1 MRIMRVILLILIISI
16 VPIVKADAITN
27 YFFSDALGYD
37 MYYQIVLPPS
47 YESNPD
53 STYPSIYFL
62 HGFGLDYSW
71 YASVVSVFED
81 MMESGEIRESV
92 LVKPDGFVL
101 PYLGSMYTNSDYN
114 GQFEDYIAQNL
125 ISHIDGS
132 YNTINHP
139 SYRAIMGHSMGGYGA
154 VKLSVKFPELFQIA
168 VSHSGP
174 IAIENVI
181 PDLLPVLLNETGIL
195 GYQPWNGAVSLFMY
209 SASAAFSPDVD
220 DWPYYVNLPVDYYG
234 NVIDEVWD
242 LWLGQDPLTLAQEN
256 LANIQ
261 SIRFYMDCGNQDD
274 YLFYNHSA
282 SFSEFL
288 DNENIN
294 HVYEIYAGDHSTQV
308 LNGDRFPNSLTF
320 IENAFFI
327 NDLLSG
333 LGDID
338 DNGSVTMSDLNL
350 LLQIVLELEQSTEIE
365 QTAGDLDFNGNND
378 IFDLLLL
385 ADQLLP

>member
-1 MRIMRVILLILIISI
+1 MRIILLILIFST
-16 VPIVKADAITN
+16 VSTVKADVITS
-27 YFFSDALGYD
+27 YFYSDALGYD

-71 YASVVSVFED
+71 YGSVVSVFED
-81 MMESGEIRESV
+81 MMTSGEIRESI
-92 LVKPDGFVL
+92 LIKPDGFVI

-114 GQFEDYIAQNL
+114 GQFEDYIVQDL

-132 YNTINHP
+132 YNTIDHS

-154 VKLSVKFPELFQIA
+154 LKLSIKFPELFQVA
-168 VSHSGP
+168 ASHSGP

-181 PDLLPVLLNETGIL
+181 PDLLPVLLAETGIL
-195 GYQPWNGAVSLFMY
+195 SYQPWNGTVSLFMY

-220 DWPYYVNLPVDYYG
+220 DWPYYVDLPVDYYG

-242 LWLGQDPLTLAQEN
+242 LWLGHDALTLAQEN

-261 SIRFYMDCGNQDD
+261 SIRFYMDCGDQDY
-274 YLFYNHSA
+274 YLFYNHST

-288 DNENIN
+288 DDENIN
-294 HVYEIYAGDHSTQV
+294 HVYEIYPGDHFTQA
-308 LNGDRFPNSLTF
+308 LNGDRFPYSLSF
-320 IENAFFI
+320 IENAFYI
-327 NDLLSG
+327 YDLFSG

-338 DNGSVTMSDLNL
+338 GNGGVTMADFIL
-350 LLQIVLELEQSTEIE
+350 LLQIVLQFEQSTEIQ
-365 QTAGDLDFNGNND
+365 QTAGDLDFNGTID

-385 ADQLLP
+385 ADQI

>member
-1 MRIMRVILLILIISI
+1 MRIMRLILLILIISS
-16 VPIVKADAITN
+16 VSIVKADVITS
-27 YFFSDALGYD
+27 YFYSDSLGYD
-37 MYYQIVLPPS
+37 MYYEIVLPPS

-71 YASVVSVFED
+71 YGSVVSVFED
-81 MMESGEIRESV
+81 MMASGEIRESI
-92 LVKPDGFVL
+92 LIKPDGFVI

-114 GQFEDYIAQNL
+114 GQFEDYIVQDL

-132 YNTINHP
+132 YNTIDNS

-154 VKLSVKFPELFQIA
+154 VKLSIKFPELFQVA
-168 VSHSGP
+168 ASHSGP

-181 PDLLPVLLNETGIL
+181 PDLLPVLLAETGIL
-195 GYQPWNGAVSLFMY
+195 GYQPWNGTVSLFMY

-220 DWPYYVNLPVDYYG
+220 DWPYYVDLPVDYYG

-242 LWLGQDPLTLAQEN
+242 LWLGHDALTLAQEN
-256 LANIQ
+256 FANIQ
-261 SIRFYMDCGNQDD
+261 SIRFYMDCGDQDD
-274 YLFYNHSA
+274 YLFYNHST

-288 DNENIN
+288 DEVNIN
-294 HVYEIYAGDHSTQV
+294 HVYETYPGDHFTEV
-308 LNGDRFPNSLTF
+308 LNGDRFPYSLAF
-320 IENAFFI
+320 IENAFYI
-327 NDLLSG
+327 QDLFSD

-338 DNGSVTMSDLNL
+338 GSGTVTMADFSL
-350 LLQIVLELEQSTEIE
+350 LLQIVLQFEQSTEI
-365 QTAGDLDFNGNND
+365 QQIAGDLDFNGTID

-385 ADQLLP
+385 ADQL

>member
-1 MRIMRVILLILIISI
+1 MRLILLILIISS
-16 VPIVKADAITN
+16 VSTVKADVITS
-27 YFFSDALGYD
+27 YFYSDSLGYD
-37 MYYQIVLPPS
+37 MYYEIVLPPS

-62 HGFGLDYSW
+62 HGFGLDFSW
-71 YASVVSVFED
+71 YGSVVSVFED
-81 MMESGEIRESV
+81 MMASGEIRESI
-92 LVKPDGFVL
+92 LIKPDGFVI

-114 GQFEDYIAQNL
+114 GQFEDYIVQDL

-132 YNTINHP
+132 YNTIDNS

-154 VKLSVKFPELFQIA
+154 VKLSIKFPELFQVA
-168 VSHSGP
+168 ASHSGP

-181 PDLLPVLLNETGIL
+181 PDLLPVLLAETGIL
-195 GYQPWNGAVSLFMY
+195 GYQPWNGTVSLFMY

-220 DWPYYVNLPVDYYG
+220 DWPYYVDLPVDYYG

-242 LWLGQDPLTLAQEN
+242 LWLGHDALTLAQEN

-261 SIRFYMDCGNQDD
+261 SIRFYMDCGDQDD
-274 YLFYNHSA
+274 YLFYNHST

-288 DNENIN
+288 DEVNIN
-294 HVYEIYAGDHSTQV
+294 HVYETYPGDHFTEV
-308 LNGDRFPNSLTF
+308 LNGDRFPYSLAF
-320 IENAFFI
+320 IENAFYI
-327 NDLLSG
+327 QDLFSD

-338 DNGSVTMSDLNL
+338 GSGTVTMADFSL
-350 LLQIVLELEQSTEIE
+350 LLQIVLQFEQSTEI
-365 QTAGDLDFNGNND
+365 QQIAGDLDFNGTID

-385 ADQLLP
+385 ADQL

>member
-1 MRIMRVILLILIISI
+1 MRLILLILIISS
-16 VPIVKADAITN
+16 VSTVKADVITS
-27 YFFSDALGYD
+27 YFYSDSLGYD
-37 MYYQIVLPPS
+37 MYYEIVLPPS

-71 YASVVSVFED
+71 YGSVVSVFED
-81 MMESGEIRESV
+81 MMASGEIRESI
-92 LVKPDGFVL
+92 LIKPDGFVI

-114 GQFEDYIAQNL
+114 GQFEDYIVQDL

-132 YNTINHP
+132 YNTIDNS

-154 VKLSVKFPELFQIA
+154 VKLSIKFPELFQVA
-168 VSHSGP
+168 ASHSGP

-181 PDLLPVLLNETGIL
+181 PDLLPVLLAETGIL
-195 GYQPWNGAVSLFMY
+195 GYQPWNGTVSLFMY

-220 DWPYYVNLPVDYYG
+220 DWPYYVDLPVDYYG

-242 LWLGQDPLTLAQEN
+242 LWLGHDALTLAQEN

-261 SIRFYMDCGNQDD
+261 SIRFYMDCGDQDD
-274 YLFYNHSA
+274 YLFYNHST

-288 DNENIN
+288 DEVNIN
-294 HVYEIYAGDHSTQV
+294 HVYETYPGDHFTEV
-308 LNGDRFPNSLTF
+308 LNGDRFPYSLAF
-320 IENAFFI
+320 IENAFYI
-327 NDLLSG
+327 QDLFSD

-338 DNGSVTMSDLNL
+338 GSGTVTMADFSL
-350 LLQIVLELEQSTEIE
+350 LLQIVLQFEQSTEI
-365 QTAGDLDFNGNND
+365 QQIAGDLDFNGTID

-385 ADQLLP
+385 ADQL

>member
-1 MRIMRVILLILIISI
+1 MRIMRLILLILIISS
-16 VPIVKADAITN
+16 VSIVKADVITS
-27 YFFSDALGYD
+27 YFYSDSLGYD
-37 MYYQIVLPPS
+37 MYYEIVLPPS

-71 YASVVSVFED
+71 YGSVVSVFED
-81 MMESGEIRESV
+81 MMASGEIRESI
-92 LVKPDGFVL
+92 LIKPDGFVI

-114 GQFEDYIAQNL
+114 GQFEDYIVQDL

-132 YNTINHP
+132 YNTIDNS

-154 VKLSVKFPELFQIA
+154 VKLSIKFPELFQVA
-168 VSHSGP
+168 ASHSGP

-181 PDLLPVLLNETGIL
+181 PDLLPVLLAETGIL
-195 GYQPWNGAVSLFMY
+195 GYQPWNGTVSLFMY

-220 DWPYYVNLPVDYYG
+220 DWPYYVDLPVDYYG

-242 LWLGQDPLTLAQEN
+242 LWLGHDALTLAQEN

-261 SIRFYMDCGNQDD
+261 SIRFYMDCGDQDD
-274 YLFYNHSA
+274 YLFYNHST

-288 DNENIN
+288 DEVNIN
-294 HVYEIYAGDHSTQV
+294 HVYETYPGDHFTEV
-308 LNGDRFPNSLTF
+308 LNGDRFPYSLAF
-320 IENAFFI
+320 IENAFYI
-327 NDLLSG
+327 QDLFSD

-338 DNGSVTMSDLNL
+338 GSGTVTMADFSL
-350 LLQIVLELEQSTEIE
+350 LLQIVLQFEQLTEI
-365 QTAGDLDFNGNND
+365 QQFAGDLDFNGTID

-385 ADQLLP
+385 ADQL

>member
-1 MRIMRVILLILIISI
+1 MRLMRKLFIILIICTISLL
-16 VPIVKADAITN
+16 KADAITS
-27 YFFSDALGYD
+27 YFYSDALGYD
-37 MYYQIVLPPS
+37 MYYEIVLPPS

-71 YASVVSVFED
+71 YESLVSVFED
-81 MMESGEIRESV
+81 MMASGEIRESI
-92 LVKPDGFVL
+92 LIKPDGFVI

-114 GQFEDYIAQNL
+114 GQFEDYIVQDL

-132 YNTINHP
+132 YNTIDNS

-154 VKLSVKFPELFQIA
+154 VKLSIKFPELFQVA
-168 VSHSGP
+168 ASHSGP

-181 PDLLPVLLNETGIL
+181 PDLLPVLLAETGIL
-195 GYQPWNGAVSLFMY
+195 GYQPWNGTVSLFMY

-220 DWPYYVNLPVDYYG
+220 DWPYYVDLPVDYYG

-242 LWLGQDPLTLAQEN
+242 LWLGHDALTLAQEN

-261 SIRFYMDCGNQDD
+261 SIRFYMDCGDQDD
-274 YLFYNHSA
+274 YLFYNHST

-288 DNENIN
+288 DEVNIN
-294 HVYEIYAGDHSTQV
+294 HVYETYPGDHFTEV
-308 LNGDRFPNSLTF
+308 LNGDRFPYSLAF
-320 IENAFFI
+320 IENAFYI
-327 NDLLSG
+327 QDLFSD

-338 DNGSVTMSDLNL
+338 GSGTVTMADFSL
-350 LLQIVLELEQSTEIE
+350 LLQIVLQFEQSTEI
-365 QTAGDLDFNGNND
+365 QQIAGDLDFNGTID

-385 ADQLLP
+385 ADQL

>member
-1 MRIMRVILLILIISI
+1 MRLILLILIISS
-16 VPIVKADAITN
+16 VSIVKADVITS
-27 YFFSDALGYD
+27 YFYSDSLGYD
-37 MYYQIVLPPS
+37 MYYEIVLPPS

-71 YASVVSVFED
+71 YGSVVSVFED
-81 MMESGEIRESV
+81 MMASGEIRESI
-92 LVKPDGFVL
+92 LIKPDGFVI

-114 GQFEDYIAQNL
+114 GQFEDYIVQDL

-132 YNTINHP
+132 YNTIDNS

-154 VKLSVKFPELFQIA
+154 VKLSIKFPELFQVA
-168 VSHSGP
+168 ASHSGP

-181 PDLLPVLLNETGIL
+181 PDLLPVLLAETGIL
-195 GYQPWNGAVSLFMY
+195 GYQPWNGTVSLFMY

-220 DWPYYVNLPVDYYG
+220 DWPYYVDLPVDYYG

-242 LWLGQDPLTLAQEN
+242 LWLGHDALTLAQEN
-256 LANIQ
+256 IANIQ
-261 SIRFYMDCGNQDD
+261 SIRFYMDCGDQDD
-274 YLFYNHSA
+274 YLFYNHST

-288 DNENIN
+288 DEVNIN
-294 HVYEIYAGDHSTQV
+294 HVYETYPGDHFTEV
-308 LNGDRFPNSLTF
+308 LNGDRFPYSLAF
-320 IENAFFI
+320 IENAFYI
-327 NDLLSG
+327 QDLFSD

-338 DNGSVTMSDLNL
+338 GSGTVTMADFSL
-350 LLQIVLELEQSTEIE
+350 LLQIVLQFEQSTEI
-365 QTAGDLDFNGNND
+365 QQIAGDLDFNGTID

-385 ADQLLP
+385 ADQL

>member
-1 MRIMRVILLILIISI
+1 MRVILLILIFCTVSKL
-16 VPIVKADAITN
+16 KADVITA
-27 YFFSDALGYD
+27 YFYSDALGYD

-71 YASVVSVFED
+71 YGSVVSVFED
-81 MMESGEIRESV
+81 MMASGEIRESI
-92 LVKPDGFVL
+92 LIKPDGFVI

-114 GQFEDYIAQNL
+114 GQFEDYIVQDL

-132 YNTINHP
+132 YNTIDHS

-154 VKLSVKFPELFQIA
+154 VKLSVKFPELFQVA
-168 VSHSGP
+168 ASHSGP

-181 PDLLPVLLNETGIL
+181 PDLLPVLLDETGIL
-195 GYQPWNGAVSLFMY
+195 GYQPWNGTVSLFMY

-220 DWPYYVNLPVDYYG
+220 DWPYYVDLPVDYYG
-234 NVIDEVWD
+234 NVIDEVWN
-242 LWLGQDPLTLAQEN
+242 LWLGHDPLTLAQEN

-261 SIRFYMDCGNQDD
+261 SIRFYMDCGDQDD
-274 YLFYNHSA
+274 YLFYNHST

-288 DNENIN
+288 DEENIN
-294 HVYEIYAGDHSTQV
+294 HVYEIYPGDHFTEV
-308 LNGDRFPNSLTF
+308 LNGDRFPYSLAF
-320 IENAFFI
+320 IENAFYI
-327 NDLLSG
+327 HDLFSN

-338 DNGSVTMSDLNL
+338 ANGSVTMADFIL
-350 LLQIVLELEQSTEIE
+350 LLQIVLQFEQSTEIQ
-365 QTAGDLDFNGNND
+365 QTAGDIDFNGTID
-378 IFDLLLL
+378 IFDLFLL
-385 ADQLLP
+385 ADQL

>member
-1 MRIMRVILLILIISI
+1 MRVILLILIFSI
-16 VPIVKADAITN
+16 VSTVKSDVTTS
-27 YFFSDALGYD
+27 YFYSDALEYD

-71 YASVVSVFED
+71 YGSVVSVFED
-81 MMESGEIRESV
+81 MMASGEIRESI
-92 LVKPDGFVL
+92 LIKPDGFVI

-114 GQFEDYIAQNL
+114 GQFEEYIVQDL

-132 YNTINHP
+132 YNTIDHS
-139 SYRAIMGHSMGGYGA
+139 SYRAIMGHSMGGFGA
-154 VKLSVKFPELFQIA
+154 VKLSVKFPELFQVA
-168 VSHSGP
+168 ASHSGP

-181 PDLLPVLLNETGIL
+181 PDLLPVLLDETGIL
-195 GYQPWNGAVSLFMY
+195 GYQPWNGTVSLFMY

-220 DWPYYVNLPVDYYG
+220 DWPYYVDLPVDYYG
-234 NVIDEVWD
+234 NVIDEVWN
-242 LWLGQDPLTLAQEN
+242 LWLGHDPLTLAQEN

-261 SIRFYMDCGNQDD
+261 SIRFYMDCGDQDD
-274 YLFYNHSA
+274 YLFYNHST

-288 DNENIN
+288 DEENIN
-294 HVYEIYAGDHSTQV
+294 HVYEIYPGDHFTEV
-308 LNGDRFPNSLTF
+308 LNGDRFPYSLAF
-320 IENAFFI
+320 IENAFYI
-327 NDLLSG
+327 HDLFSN

-338 DNGSVTMSDLNL
+338 ANGSVTMADFIL
-350 LLQIVLELEQSTEIE
+350 LLQIVLQFEQSTEIQ
-365 QTAGDLDFNGNND
+365 QTAGDIDFNGTID

-385 ADQLLP
+385 ADQL

>member
-1 MRIMRVILLILIISI
+1 MRVILLILIFCTVSKL
-16 VPIVKADAITN
+16 KADVITAN
-27 YFFSDALGYD
+27 FYSDALGYD

-71 YASVVSVFED
+71 YGSLVSVFED
-81 MMESGEIRESV
+81 MMASGEIRESI
-92 LVKPDGFVL
+92 LIKPDGFVI

-114 GQFEDYIAQNL
+114 GQFEDYIVQDL

-132 YNTINHP
+132 YNTIDNS

-154 VKLSVKFPELFQIA
+154 VKLSVKFPELFQVA
-168 VSHSGP
+168 ASHSGP

-181 PDLLPVLLNETGIL
+181 PDLLPVLLDETGIL
-195 GYQPWNGAVSLFMY
+195 GYQPWNGTVSLFMY

-220 DWPYYVNLPVDYYG
+220 DWPYYVDLPVDYYG
-234 NVIDEVWD
+234 NVIDEVWN
-242 LWLGQDPLTLAQEN
+242 LWLGHDPLTLAQEN

-261 SIRFYMDCGNQDD
+261 SIRFYMDCGDQDD
-274 YLFYNHSA
+274 YLFYNHST

-288 DNENIN
+288 DEENIN
-294 HVYEIYAGDHSTQV
+294 HVYEIYPGDHFTEV
-308 LNGDRFPNSLTF
+308 LNGDRFPYSLAF
-320 IENAFFI
+320 IENAFYI
-327 NDLLSG
+327 HDLFSN

-338 DNGSVTMSDLNL
+338 ANGSVTMADFIL
-350 LLQIVLELEQSTEIE
+350 LLQIVLQFEQSTEIQ
-365 QTAGDLDFNGNND
+365 QTAGDIDFNGTID

-385 ADQLLP
+385 ADQL

>member
-1 MRIMRVILLILIISI
+1 MRVILLILIFSI
-16 VPIVKADAITN
+16 VSTVKSDVTTS
-27 YFFSDALGYD
+27 YFYSDALEYD

-71 YASVVSVFED
+71 YGSVVSVFED
-81 MMESGEIRESV
+81 MMASGEIRESI
-92 LVKPDGFVL
+92 LIKPDGFVI

-114 GQFEDYIAQNL
+114 GQFEDYIVQDL

-132 YNTINHP
+132 YNTIDHS

-154 VKLSVKFPELFQIA
+154 VKLSVKFPELFQVA
-168 VSHSGP
+168 ASHSGP

-181 PDLLPVLLNETGIL
+181 PDLLPVLLAETGIL

-220 DWPYYVNLPVDYYG
+220 DWPYYVDLPVDYYG
-234 NVIDEVWD
+234 NVIDEVWN
-242 LWLGQDPLTLAQEN
+242 LWLGHDPLTLAQEN

-261 SIRFYMDCGNQDD
+261 SIRFYMDCGDQDD
-274 YLFYNHSA
+274 YLFYNHST

-288 DNENIN
+288 DDENIN
-294 HVYEIYAGDHSTQV
+294 YVYEIYPGDHFTEV
-308 LNGDRFPNSLTF
+308 LNGDRFPYSLAF
-320 IENAFFI
+320 IENAFYI
-327 NDLLSG
+327 HDLFSN

-338 DNGSVTMSDLNL
+338 ANGSVTMADFIL
-350 LLQIVLELEQSTEIE
+350 LLQIVLQFEQSTEIQ
-365 QTAGDLDFNGNND
+365 QTTGDIDFNGTID

-385 ADQLLP
+385 ADQL

>member
-1 MRIMRVILLILIISI
+1 MRIMRLILLILIISS
-16 VPIVKADAITN
+16 VSTVKADVITS
-27 YFFSDALGYD
+27 YFYSDSLGYD
-37 MYYQIVLPPS
+37 MYYEIVLPPS

-71 YASVVSVFED
+71 YGSVVSVFED
-81 MMESGEIRESV
+81 MMASGEIRESI
-92 LVKPDGFVL
+92 LIKPDGFVI

-114 GQFEDYIAQNL
+114 GQFEDYIVQDL

-132 YNTINHP
+132 YNTIDNS

-154 VKLSVKFPELFQIA
+154 VKLSIKFPELFQVA
-168 VSHSGP
+168 ASHSGP
-174 IAIENVI
+174 VAIENVI
-181 PDLLPVLLNETGIL
+181 PDLLPVLLAETGIL
-195 GYQPWNGAVSLFMY
+195 GYQPWNGTVSLFMY

-220 DWPYYVNLPVDYYG
+220 DWPYYVDLPVDYYG

-242 LWLGQDPLTLAQEN
+242 LWLGHDALTLAQEN

-261 SIRFYMDCGNQDD
+261 SIRFYMDCGDQDD
-274 YLFYNHSA
+274 YLFYNHST

-288 DNENIN
+288 DEVNIN
-294 HVYEIYAGDHSTQV
+294 HVYETYPGDHFTEV
-308 LNGDRFPNSLTF
+308 LNGDRFPYSLAF
-320 IENAFFI
+320 IENAFYI
-327 NDLLSG
+327 QDLFSD

-338 DNGSVTMSDLNL
+338 GSGTVTMADFSL
-350 LLQIVLELEQSTEIE
+350 LLQIVLQFEQSTEI
-365 QTAGDLDFNGNND
+365 QQIAGDLDFNGTID

-385 ADQLLP
+385 ADQL

>member
-1 MRIMRVILLILIISI
+1 MRLILLILIISS
-16 VPIVKADAITN
+16 VSIVKADVITS
-27 YFFSDALGYD
+27 YFYSDSLGYD
-37 MYYQIVLPPS
+37 MYYEIVLPPS

-71 YASVVSVFED
+71 YGSVVSVFED
-81 MMESGEIRESV
+81 MMASGEIRESI
-92 LVKPDGFVL
+92 LIKPDGFVI

-114 GQFEDYIAQNL
+114 GQFEDYIVQDL

-132 YNTINHP
+132 YNTIDNS

-154 VKLSVKFPELFQIA
+154 VKLSIKFPELFQVA
-168 VSHSGP
+168 ASHSGP

-181 PDLLPVLLNETGIL
+181 PDLLPVLLAETGIL
-195 GYQPWNGAVSLFMY
+195 GYQPWNGTVSLFMY

-220 DWPYYVNLPVDYYG
+220 DWPYYVDLPVDYYG

-242 LWLGQDPLTLAQEN
+242 LWLGHDALTLAQEN

-261 SIRFYMDCGNQDD
+261 SIRFYMDCGDQDD
-274 YLFYNHSA
+274 YLFYNHST

-288 DNENIN
+288 DEVNIN
-294 HVYEIYAGDHSTQV
+294 HVYETYPGDHFTEV
-308 LNGDRFPNSLTF
+308 LNGDRFPYSLAF
-320 IENAFFI
+320 IENAFYI
-327 NDLLSG
+327 QDLFSD

-338 DNGSVTMSDLNL
+338 GSGTVTMADFSL
-350 LLQIVLELEQSTEIE
+350 LLQIVLQFEQSTEI
-365 QTAGDLDFNGNND
+365 QQIAGDLDFNGTID

-385 ADQLLP
+385 ADQL

>member
-1 MRIMRVILLILIISI
+1 MRLILLILIISS
-16 VPIVKADAITN
+16 VSIVKADVITS
-27 YFFSDALGYD
+27 YFYSDSLGYD
-37 MYYQIVLPPS
+37 MYYEIVLPPS

-71 YASVVSVFED
+71 YGSVVSVFED
-81 MMESGEIRESV
+81 MMASGEIRESI
-92 LVKPDGFVL
+92 LIKPDGFVI

-114 GQFEDYIAQNL
+114 GQFEDYIVQDL

-132 YNTINHP
+132 YNTIDNS

-154 VKLSVKFPELFQIA
+154 VKLSVKFPELFQVA
-168 VSHSGP
+168 ASHSGP

-181 PDLLPVLLNETGIL
+181 PDLLPVLLAETGIL
-195 GYQPWNGAVSLFMY
+195 GYQPWNGTVSLFMY

-220 DWPYYVNLPVDYYG
+220 DWPYYVDLPVDYYG

-242 LWLGQDPLTLAQEN
+242 LWLGHDALTLAQEN

-261 SIRFYMDCGNQDD
+261 SIRFYMDCGDQDD
-274 YLFYNHSA
+274 YLFYNHST

-288 DNENIN
+288 DEVNIN
-294 HVYEIYAGDHSTQV
+294 HVYETYPGDHFTEV
-308 LNGDRFPNSLTF
+308 LNGDRFPYSLAF
-320 IENAFFI
+320 IENAFYI
-327 NDLLSG
+327 QDLFSD

-338 DNGSVTMSDLNL
+338 GSGTVTMADFSL
-350 LLQIVLELEQSTEIE
+350 LLQIVLQFEQSTEI
-365 QTAGDLDFNGNND
+365 QQIAGDLDFNGTID

-385 ADQLLP
+385 ADQL

>member
-1 MRIMRVILLILIISI
+1 MRLILLILIISS
-16 VPIVKADAITN
+16 VSTVKADVITS
-27 YFFSDALGYD
+27 YFYSDSLGYD
-37 MYYQIVLPPS
+37 MYYEIVLPPS

-71 YASVVSVFED
+71 YGSVVSVFED
-81 MMESGEIRESV
+81 MMASGEIRESI
-92 LVKPDGFVL
+92 LIKPDGFVI

-114 GQFEDYIAQNL
+114 GQFEDYIVQDL

-132 YNTINHP
+132 YNTIDNS

-154 VKLSVKFPELFQIA
+154 VKLSIKFPELFQVA
-168 VSHSGP
+168 ASHSGP
-174 IAIENVI
+174 IAIENII
-181 PDLLPVLLNETGIL
+181 PDLLPVLLAETGIL
-195 GYQPWNGAVSLFMY
+195 GYQPWNGTVSLFMY

-220 DWPYYVNLPVDYYG
+220 DWPYYVDLPVDYYG

-242 LWLGQDPLTLAQEN
+242 LWLGHDALTLAQEN

-261 SIRFYMDCGNQDD
+261 SIRFYMDCGDQDD
-274 YLFYNHSA
+274 YLFYNHST

-288 DNENIN
+288 DEVNIN
-294 HVYEIYAGDHSTQV
+294 HVYETYPGDHFTEV
-308 LNGDRFPNSLTF
+308 LNGDRFPYSLAF
-320 IENAFFI
+320 IENAFYI
-327 NDLLSG
+327 QDLFSD

-338 DNGSVTMSDLNL
+338 GSGTVTMADFSL
-350 LLQIVLELEQSTEIE
+350 LLQIVLQFEQSTEI
-365 QTAGDLDFNGNND
+365 QQIAGDLDFNGTID

-385 ADQLLP
+385 ADQL

>member
-1 MRIMRVILLILIISI
+1 MRVILLILIFSI
-16 VPIVKADAITN
+16 VSTVKSDVTTS
-27 YFFSDALGYD
+27 YFYSDALEYD

-71 YASVVSVFED
+71 YGALVSVFED
-81 MMESGEIRESV
+81 MMASGEIRESI
-92 LVKPDGFVL
+92 LIKPDGFVI

-114 GQFEDYIAQNL
+114 GQFEEYIVQDL

-132 YNTINHP
+132 YNTIDHS
-139 SYRAIMGHSMGGYGA
+139 SYRAIMGHSMGGFGA
-154 VKLSVKFPELFQIA
+154 VKLSVKFPELFQVA
-168 VSHSGP
+168 ASHSGP

-181 PDLLPVLLNETGIL
+181 PDLLPVLLDETGIL
-195 GYQPWNGAVSLFMY
+195 GYQPWNGTVSLFMY

-220 DWPYYVNLPVDYYG
+220 DWPYYVDLPVDYYG
-234 NVIDEVWD
+234 NVIDEVWN
-242 LWLGQDPLTLAQEN
+242 LWLGHDPLTLAQEN

-261 SIRFYMDCGNQDD
+261 SIRFYMDCGDQDD
-274 YLFYNHSA
+274 YLFYNHSS

-288 DNENIN
+288 DEENIN
-294 HVYEIYAGDHSTQV
+294 HVYEIYPGDHTTEV
-308 LNGDRFPNSLTF
+308 LNGDRFPYSLAF
-320 IENAFFI
+320 IENAFYI
-327 NDLLSG
+327 HDLFSN

-338 DNGSVTMSDLNL
+338 ANGSVTMADFIL
-350 LLQIVLELEQSTEIE
+350 LLQIVLQFEQSTEIQ
-365 QTAGDLDFNGNND
+365 QTKGDIDFNGTID

-385 ADQLLP
+385 ADQL

>member
-1 MRIMRVILLILIISI
+1 MRLILLILIIIS
-16 VPIVKADAITN
+16 VSIVKADVITS
-27 YFFSDALGYD
+27 YFYSDSLGYD
-37 MYYQIVLPPS
+37 MYYEIVLPPS

-71 YASVVSVFED
+71 YGSVVSVFED
-81 MMESGEIRESV
+81 MMASGEIRESI
-92 LVKPDGFVL
+92 LIKPDGFVI

-114 GQFEDYIAQNL
+114 GQFEDYIVQDL

-132 YNTINHP
+132 YNTIDNS

-154 VKLSVKFPELFQIA
+154 VKLSIKFPELFQVA
-168 VSHSGP
+168 ASHSGP

-181 PDLLPVLLNETGIL
+181 PDLLPVLLAETGIL
-195 GYQPWNGAVSLFMY
+195 GYQPWNGTVSLFMY

-220 DWPYYVNLPVDYYG
+220 DWPYYVDLPVDYYG

-242 LWLGQDPLTLAQEN
+242 LWLGHDALSLAQEN

-261 SIRFYMDCGNQDD
+261 SIRFYMDCGDQDD
-274 YLFYNHSA
+274 YLFYNHST

-288 DNENIN
+288 DEVNIN
-294 HVYEIYAGDHSTQV
+294 HVYETYPGDHFTEV
-308 LNGDRFPNSLTF
+308 LNGDRFPYSLAF
-320 IENAFFI
+320 IENAFYI
-327 NDLLSG
+327 QDLFSD

-338 DNGSVTMSDLNL
+338 GSGTVTMADFSL
-350 LLQIVLELEQSTEIE
+350 LLQIVLQFEQSTEI
-365 QTAGDLDFNGNND
+365 QQIAGDLDFNGTID

-385 ADQLLP
+385 ADQL

>member
-1 MRIMRVILLILIISI
+1 MRVILLILIFSI
-16 VPIVKADAITN
+16 VSTVKSDVTTS
-27 YFFSDALGYD
+27 YFYSDALEYD

-71 YASVVSVFED
+71 YGSVVSVFED
-81 MMESGEIRESV
+81 MMASGEIRESI
-92 LVKPDGFVL
+92 LIKPDGFVI

-114 GQFEDYIAQNL
+114 GQFEDYIVQDL

-132 YNTINHP
+132 YNTIDHS
-139 SYRAIMGHSMGGYGA
+139 SYRAIMGHSMGGFGA
-154 VKLSVKFPELFQIA
+154 VKLSVKFPELFQVA
-168 VSHSGP
+168 ASHSGP

-181 PDLLPVLLNETGIL
+181 PDLLPVLLAETGIL
-195 GYQPWNGAVSLFMY
+195 GYQPWNGTVSLFMY

-220 DWPYYVNLPVDYYG
+220 DWPYYVDLPVDYYG
-234 NVIDEVWD
+234 NVIDEVWN
-242 LWLGQDPLTLAQEN
+242 LWLGHDPLTLAQEN

-261 SIRFYMDCGNQDD
+261 SIRFYMDCGDQDD
-274 YLFYNHSA
+274 YLFYNHST

-288 DNENIN
+288 DEENIN
-294 HVYEIYAGDHSTQV
+294 HVYEIYPGDHFTEV
-308 LNGDRFPNSLTF
+308 LNGDRFPYSLAF
-320 IENAFFI
+320 IENAFYI
-327 NDLLSG
+327 HDLFSN

-338 DNGSVTMSDLNL
+338 ANGSVTMADFIL
-350 LLQIVLELEQSTEIE
+350 LLQIVLQFEQSTEIQ
-365 QTAGDLDFNGNND
+365 QTAGDIDFNGTID

-385 ADQLLP
+385 ADQL

>member
-1 MRIMRVILLILIISI
+1 MRVILLILIFST
-16 VPIVKADAITN
+16 VSTVKADAITS
-27 YFFSDALGYD
+27 YFYSDALGYD
-37 MYYQIVLPPS
+37 MYYEIVLPPS

-71 YASVVSVFED
+71 YGSLVSVFED
-81 MMESGEIRESV
+81 MMASGEIRESI
-92 LVKPDGFVL
+92 LIKPDGSVI
-101 PYLGSMYTNSDYN
+101 PYAGSMYTNSDYN
-114 GQFEDYIAQNL
+114 GQFEDYIVQDL

-132 YNTINHP
+132 YNTIDHS

-154 VKLSVKFPELFQIA
+154 VKLSVKFPELFQVA
-168 VSHSGP
+168 ASHSGP

-181 PDLLPVLLNETGIL
+181 PDLLPVLLAETGIL
-195 GYQPWNGAVSLFMY
+195 GYQPWNGTVSLFMY

-220 DWPYYVNLPVDYYG
+220 DWPYYVDLPVDYYG

-242 LWLGQDPLTLAQEN
+242 LWLGQDPLTLAQDN

-261 SIRFYMDCGNQDD
+261 SIRFYMDCGDQDD
-274 YLFYNHSA
+274 YLFYNHST

-288 DNENIN
+288 DDENIN
-294 HVYEIYAGDHSTQV
+294 YVYEIYPGDHFTEV
-308 LNGDRFPNSLTF
+308 LNGDRFPYSLAF
-320 IENAFFI
+320 IENAFYI
-327 NDLLSG
+327 HDLFSG

-338 DNGSVTMSDLNL
+338 GSGSVTMADFIL
-350 LLQIVLELEQSTEIE
+350 LLQIILQFDQSTEIQ
-365 QTAGDLDFNGNND
+365 QTAGDIDFNGTID

-385 ADQLLP
+385 ADQL